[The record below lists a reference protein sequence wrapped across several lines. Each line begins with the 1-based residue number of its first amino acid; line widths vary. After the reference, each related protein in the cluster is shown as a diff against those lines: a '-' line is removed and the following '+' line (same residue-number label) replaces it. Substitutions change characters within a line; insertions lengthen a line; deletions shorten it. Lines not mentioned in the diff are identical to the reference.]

1 MLKLAQIILAASF
14 ACNALA
20 APSPF
25 FAENLS
31 GKFGEDIEEKFNEFF
46 NNIQDEF
53 SDQDSSGPSNDAGAD
68 GAQAVYFITNNAEN
82 SVVALPIGENG
93 TLSLGSVTATGGAG
107 SNAIDA
113 ATGDEIVPD
122 ALVSQSTVA
131 ITGNVSLDI
140 SDSIIRTLKNANET
154 SNNLYRISLPLM
166 LAAIL

>member
-1 MLKLAQIILAASF
+1 MSKFAQIVLAASF

-31 GKFGEDIEEKFNEFF
+31 DTFGKDFEEKFNELF
-46 NNIQDEF
+46 NSIQGKSSNEDF
-53 SDQDSSGPSNDAGAD
+53 SGPSSGVSAD
-68 GAQAVYFITNNAEN
+68 GAQAVYFITNDAEN
-82 SVVALPIGENG
+82 SVVALPIGEDG

-140 SDSIIRTLKNANET
+140 SDGIIRTLKNANET
-154 SNNLYRISLPLM
+154 FNNLIRISLP
-166 LAAIL
+166 